1 MTVTI
6 EEELLLRYFMPADR
20 KDEDAHF
27 LTTTD
32 ILIKLEVYSKK
43 VIIRNVCMA
52 LKKLGFERVA
62 HSQKGVKVKGY
73 FVIQLFNLR

>member
-1 MTVTI
+1 MAITI

-32 ILIKLEVYSKK
+32 ILIKLEEISKK
-43 VIIRNVCMA
+43 QITTKQFFSNN
-52 LKKLGFERVA
+52 KHF
-62 HSQKGVKVKGY
+62 S
-73 FVIQLFNLR
+73 